1 MKLLIDNITV
11 CGNFGV
17 IKEGKSLFFIVLFGK
32 LDCKKQNFLVVFVI
46 FLISHIIFRNIE

>member
-17 IKEGKSLFFIVLFGK
+17 IKEGKSLFFIVVFGK